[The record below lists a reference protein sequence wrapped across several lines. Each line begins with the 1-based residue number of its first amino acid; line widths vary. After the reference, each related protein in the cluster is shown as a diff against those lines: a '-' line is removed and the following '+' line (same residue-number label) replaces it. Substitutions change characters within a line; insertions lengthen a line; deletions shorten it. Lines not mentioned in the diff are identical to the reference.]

1 MDIRHLHDWNVTP
14 REAVAIQKRL
24 RADIRADGV
33 IDPDRLS
40 LVAGVDVSVKNG
52 VSRAAVV
59 VCRLPDFSVVETQIA
74 SRPTPFPYVPG
85 LLTFREGPVLEEAFR
100 ALRHEP
106 DVFLVDGAGIA
117 HPRRLG
123 VAAHLGL
130 ILDRPTIGCA
140 KTRLCGDHD
149 PVPEERGAGVP
160 LVDRGEV
167 VGTVLRTRTRVAP
180 LFISPGHRCTIE
192 SAAAIVLAMAPR
204 YRLPEPIRLAH
215 TTAGRDPGGQ

>member
-1 MDIRHLHDWNVTP
+1 MDFRHLHDWAVTP
-14 REAVAIQKRL
+14 REAIAIQQRL
-24 RADIRADGV
+24 RADIRTEGV
-33 IDPDRLS
+33 IDPERLS

-52 VSRAAVV
+52 VSRAAVI
-59 VCRLPDFSVVETQIA
+59 VCRLPDFQVVETQIV

-85 LLTFREGPVLEEAFR
+85 LLTFREGPVLEDAFR

-140 KTRLCGDHD
+140 KTRLCGSHD
-149 PVPEERGAGVP
+149 PVSEERGARAP
-160 LVDRGEV
+160 LIDRGEI

-180 LFISPGHRCTIE
+180 LFVSPGHRCSVE

-204 YRLPEPIRLAH
+204 FRLPEPIRLAH
-215 TTAGRDPGGQ
+215 RHAGRDPDGA